1 MATANVRQFL
11 GVPYASAGR
20 WEAPTLPLNRTTIF
34 KATKFSDA
42 CVQNLA
48 PSNLE
53 FLKLSGGQGIGIPES
68 EDCLTANIWVPSLNR
83 KQKTAV
89 LIWIHGGGFQWGTL
103 ILSPKSNLAI
113 YNGQN
118 FVRDNDDI
126 AIVTFNYRLN
136 VFGQPNA
143 PQLLSKTKSQNFGL
157 LDIDAAIQWVHTN
170 IAAFGGDPERISLFG
185 QSAGSMAVDAYSF
198 MHPNDTIVKGTI
210 QMSGTLI
217 QGDSPGGLANAT
229 YEGDIWNSLA
239 ESLNCGNGKSKFNTQ
254 TFTKLLPILDPDDA
268 QLACMKA
275 VPFRT
280 LEDAVMKFGA
290 IVFKAFID
298 DITLFTDLPQ
308 RIASGK
314 FLKVPLLSGSVLNEN
329 DIFVVAAEL
338 TTPPSIVFPLLTE
351 VAADLQTQVA
361 FTCPAGTNAQD
372 RLNVNLPV
380 WRYQYQAVFSDLSTR
395 PELRSYHQAEVP
407 IVFGTYD
414 TAISAVKSTT
424 TEVNLSKYMQK
435 AWVAF
440 ARDPANGLTNY
451 GWPTYNATSDSL
463 VQLGGPANPSGL
475 SLGQGSL
482 LDHTC
487 NHSDELLTFAIQ
499 LSSNFA

>member
-89 LIWIHGGGFQWGTL
+89 LIWIHGGGFQWGT
-103 ILSPKSNLAI
+103 SNLAI

-351 VAADLQTQVA
+351 VAADLQTQVRG
-361 FTCPAGTNAQD
+361 FLFPDVWVQLICLG
-372 RLNVNLPV
+372 RL
-380 WRYQYQAVFSDLSTR
+380 LSLVQLEPMPKIGSTSIY
-395 PELRSYHQAEVP
+395 LSGDINIKAEVP